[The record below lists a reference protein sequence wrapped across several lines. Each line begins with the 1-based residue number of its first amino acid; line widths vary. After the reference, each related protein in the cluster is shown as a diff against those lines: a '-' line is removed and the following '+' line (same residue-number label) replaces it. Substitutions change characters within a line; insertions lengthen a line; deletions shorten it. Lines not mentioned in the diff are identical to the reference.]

1 MNTTI
6 SKAVLLAILLA
17 SPWLMVQAWIFIAA
31 QDETI
36 SSMETC
42 PDTSANCAHLGGDA
56 NYRMDA
62 QSTTIERSMDAVR
75 IDLSKYVS
83 EYDCEILEEEISEST
98 YFVHFVEHTSFW
110 QFPDDVLVMIEVID
124 EESVEIELHSE
135 SRIGLGDMGINP
147 ERLERIY
154 NQLAA

>member
-6 SKAVLLAILLA
+6 SKAVLLVVLLA

-98 YFVHFVEHTSFW
+98 YFVHFV
-110 QFPDDVLVMIEVID
+110 
-124 EESVEIELHSE
+124 
-135 SRIGLGDMGINP
+135 
-147 ERLERIY
+147 
-154 NQLAA
+154 